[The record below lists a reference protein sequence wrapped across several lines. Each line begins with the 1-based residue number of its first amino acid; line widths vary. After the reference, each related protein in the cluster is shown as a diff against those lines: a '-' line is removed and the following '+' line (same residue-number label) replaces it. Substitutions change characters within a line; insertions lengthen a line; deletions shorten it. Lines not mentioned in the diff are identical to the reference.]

1 MTAISPDTTLARPTS
16 GRRGTRPFLH
26 YIGQSMLQTLRDW
39 TFIAFVVA
47 MPTTMY
53 LFFAGIYGD
62 QMAGSGVS
70 VAAAMMITMAT
81 YGGLGAAMSAGN
93 QIQIERS
100 SGWFRQ
106 LMLTSL
112 TPAQFLIGKIV
123 TAVGVVVPSIG
134 IVYVAGALRGVRLDA
149 QVWAASFALIVATL
163 MPMVL
168 LGLVLGLWLRPAAAG
183 AATTLTMLALSM
195 LGGLWFPLDMMP
207 STMQTIGKLLPTHW
221 AGQIGQWP
229 VLGGDFPWRGVLVIG
244 LWLLGLLLIAGLG
257 YRRAVRTSRR

>member
-1 MTAISPDTTLARPTS
+1 MSAMDTAITRPEAP
-16 GRRGTRPFLH
+16 RRGTNPFAH
-26 YIGQSMLQTLRDW
+26 YIVQSLLQTLRDW

-53 LFFAGIYGD
+53 LFFSGIYGD
-62 QMAGSGVS
+62 QEAAGGVS

-93 QIQIERS
+93 QIQVERS

-112 TPAQFLIGKIV
+112 TPTQFLIGKIT
-123 TAVGVVVPSIG
+123 TAVGVVVPAIG
-134 IVYVAGALRGVRLDA
+134 IVYLAGALRGVRLDA
-149 QVWAASFALIVATL
+149 QVWASSLVLIVVTL
-163 MPMVL
+163 LPMVL
-168 LGLVLGLWLRPAAAG
+168 LGLVLGLWLKPAAAG

-207 STMQTIGKLLPTHW
+207 STMQFIGKLLPTHW
-221 AGQIGQWP
+221 AGQIGLWP

-244 LWLLGLLLIAGLG
+244 IWLLGLLLIATLG
-257 YRRAVRTSRR
+257 YRQAVRTSRR